1 MCVWLKC
8 LKVPVGFS
16 SNVKSLVS
24 LLKDLKLT
32 NYKLNKNVRS
42 YEHHFYLSNYKLNK
56 YVLDPSNTHFYQLFY
71 GKTKELLIHLNIC
84 LMLLFQDFSLCQLIF
99 RNCFKQIYTYI
110 YLFINRQNFSLFF
123 GLGRFLFGP
132 FTSSTVSLC
141 GFWLFRGPLHCMD
154 DDRLLALSNPL
165 PSMK

>member
-110 YLFINRQNFSLFF
+110 YLFINRQNFSLFLVWAVF
-123 GLGRFLFGP
+123 CLAHSPAQLYHCVASG
-132 FTSSTVSLC
+132 SSVALSIAWMTT
-141 GFWLFRGPLHCMD
+141 GFWPFRTLS
-154 DDRLLALSNPL
+154 LA
-165 PSMK
+165 